1 MEMVIQN
8 NEDPVSIY
16 RFALRVSIYGFYLVI
31 VGSRSY
37 YCFYIPAGKE
47 KKRSKR

>member
-8 NEDPVSIY
+8 NEDPASIY
-16 RFALRVSIYGFYLVI
+16 RFALQVSIYGFYLVT
-31 VGSRSY
+31 VGSSSHR
-37 YCFYIPAGKE
+37 CFYIPADKE